1 MNKLYIT
8 DKKTIARNITEV
20 QAALLMMNGIDYEKN
35 EDGTLVFSVNYND
48 GYLFDVRG
56 MIRRVLA

>member
-8 DKKTIARNITEV
+8 DEKTVARNITEV
-20 QAALLMMNGIDYEKN
+20 QAAILMMHGIDYEKTS
-35 EDGTLVFSVNYND
+35 DGVLVFSVSYND
-48 GYLFDVRG
+48 GYLFDIRG